1 MGIIGTRIVS
11 EIGKQMKRSLKS
23 ECNDNEACG
32 ASVGLLDES
41 SCVNFQIAVDGDPLS
56 LN

>member
-1 MGIIGTRIVS
+1 
-11 EIGKQMKRSLKS
+11 MKRSLKS
-23 ECNDNEACG
+23 ECNYKEACG